1 MRFKDKVAVVTG
13 ATTGIGRET
22 AVLFGEEGAKV
33 IVSGRREEQGR
44 ETVALVRE
52 AGGEAVYVQSDVTKA
67 GDAKKLTDV
76 ALKEFGTI
84 DILFNNAGITV
95 VKPVHEHTEEE
106 YDAVMDTN
114 LKGVF
119 LCSKYAIP
127 VMMEKGGGAIVNTA
141 SIWSHTAYPEWPVY
155 CASKG
160 GVLML
165 TRAMAVDLAPYNIRV
180 NCVCPGAIATEMA
193 INAIDTSPDPAR
205 TRQIYEDIHPLRRM
219 GEPREIGKAV
229 LFLASDD
236 AGWITGTDL
245 SVDGGRKARDRSVHD
260 TVG

>member
-1 MRFKDKVAVVTG
+1 MRFKGKVAVVTG
-13 ATTGIGRET
+13 GTTGIGRET

-33 IVSGRREEQGR
+33 VISGRREEQGK
-44 ETVALVRE
+44 EAVALVRE
-52 AGGEAVYVQSDVTKA
+52 AGGEAMYVQSDVTKA
-67 GDAKKLTDV
+67 ADARKLIEA
-76 ALKEFGTI
+76 ALEAFGTI
-84 DILFNNAGITV
+84 DILFNNAGITI
-95 VKPVHEHTEEE
+95 VKPVHEYTEEE
-106 YDAVMDTN
+106 YDTIMDTN

-127 VMMEKGGGAIVNTA
+127 AMIEKGGGVIVNTA
-141 SIWSHTAYPEWPVY
+141 SIWSHTAYPEWAVY

-193 INAIDTSPDPAR
+193 IKAIDESPDPAK
-205 TRQIYEDIHPLRRM
+205 TRQIYEDIHPMRRM
-219 GEPREIGKAV
+219 GDPREIGKAV
-229 LFLASDD
+229 LFLASED

-260 TVG
+260 TV

>member
-33 IVSGRREEQGR
+33 IVSGRREEQGG
-44 ETVALVRE
+44 ETVALVKE

-67 GDAKKLTDV
+67 GDAKKLTDA

-84 DILFNNAGITV
+84 DILFNNAGVAI

-106 YDAVMDTN
+106 YDTIMDTN

-127 VMMEKGGGAIVNTA
+127 VMMEKGAGAIVNTA

-193 INAIDTSPDPAR
+193 IKAIDESRDPAK
-205 TRQIYEDIHPLRRM
+205 TRQIYEDFHPLRRM
-219 GEPREIGKAV
+219 GDPREIGKAV
-229 LFLASDD
+229 LFLASED

-260 TVG
+260 TV